1 MLEHE
6 TVDDQHILPLPVAVS
21 VQVKP
26 PCVHEAVQ
34 PLLVTD
40 EVTLADVLH
49 QCPQL
54 LLPVNPGHSHLH
66 LLPLQPPPLL
76 LLLGTKGCFLLES
89 YCIIPDEKFS
99 VAWSSLTC
107 LI

>member
-1 MLEHE
+1 MYKSLECNRICYNNAAVNNSRCTLEHE
-6 TVDDQHILPLPVAVS
+6 AVDDQHILPLPVAVS

-66 LLPLQPPPLL
+66 LLPLQPPTPAP
-76 LLLGTKGCFLLES
+76 S
-89 YCIIPDEKFS
+89 RN
-99 VAWSSLTC
+99 
-107 LI
+107 